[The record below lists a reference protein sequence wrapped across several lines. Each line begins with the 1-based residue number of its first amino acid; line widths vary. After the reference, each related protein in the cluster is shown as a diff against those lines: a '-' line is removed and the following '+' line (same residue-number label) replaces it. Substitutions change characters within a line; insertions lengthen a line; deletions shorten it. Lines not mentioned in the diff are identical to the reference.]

1 MANFLFILSLISWVL
16 FNSFFLCYIL
26 LLIICLPLLFST
38 LTFLHKVL
46 LKVQCYPVSWNEQS
60 QDSLP
65 QFLSLLFSFFL
76 FLLEVGGDE
85 DLTGLLFK
93 ILYHN
98 FTFIIAIIFP
108 KRRWF
113 SLSISLFL
121 SVQYLLS
128 LDFYFFLL
136 GS

>member
-16 FNSFFLCYIL
+16 FNSFFLCCML
-26 LLIICLPLLFST
+26 LLTICLPLLFST
-38 LTFLHKVL
+38 LTFIHKAL
-46 LKVQCYPVSWNEQS
+46 LNVQCWPVSWKEQS
-60 QDSLP
+60 QDSLS
-65 QFLSLLFSFFL
+65 QFLSLTFSFFL

-93 ILYHN
+93 IWYHN
-98 FTFIIAIIFP
+98 LTFIIAIIFP

-121 SVQYLLS
+121 SVQYLFS
-128 LDFYFFLL
+128 LDLYFFLL